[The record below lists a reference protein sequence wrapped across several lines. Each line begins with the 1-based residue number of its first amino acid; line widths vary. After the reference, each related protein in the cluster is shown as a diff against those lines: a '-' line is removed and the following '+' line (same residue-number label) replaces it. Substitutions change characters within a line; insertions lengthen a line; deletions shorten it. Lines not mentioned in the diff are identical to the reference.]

1 MTNKKKLEEMIG
13 KVITEYGYNPRNPK
27 IELQYKD
34 SKGEWHYLATTRWAK
49 SVKEAVQ
56 KMIEN
61 LQKNSQDL
69 AAYSK
74 KVGEQIDV
82 TRIKGFKQ

>member
-1 MTNKKKLEEMIG
+1 MTNKKKLEEMIK

-34 SKGEWHYLATTRWAK
+34 SKGEWHYLSTTQWAS

-56 KMIEN
+56 KMVEK
-61 LQKNSQDL
+61 LQKSPQDMT
-69 AAYSK
+69 AYSK
-74 KVGEQIDV
+74 KIGEPIDV